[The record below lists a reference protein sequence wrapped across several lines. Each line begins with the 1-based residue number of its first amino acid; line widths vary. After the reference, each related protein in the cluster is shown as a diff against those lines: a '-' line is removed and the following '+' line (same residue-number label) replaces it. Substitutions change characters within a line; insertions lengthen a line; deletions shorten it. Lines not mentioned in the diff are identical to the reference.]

1 MRVVLIVYL
10 VSLFA
15 LRSYGIII
23 RHDVASGDYSLRA
36 SDFSQVFYLEL
47 QGQRKVCGATLIS
60 NRWALTAAHCVSETS
75 LGSVIERGDEFQVE
89 IANVPRSIDRVML
102 HPDFT
107 SLKTPEVDLA
117 LLRFVQKVNYPKPI
131 PVNTEVDELGEI
143 VTLVGWGYFGLGTT
157 GRQYDDGTK
166 RQAKN
171 RIIQVDQRLFSFFDD
186 PRQLNNAAL
195 PLEGTLSLG
204 DSGGPAFLET
214 SEGLILA
221 GVSVG
226 QIEGPDFSEET
237 QGQYGSVAVY
247 ERVSLHIN
255 WINSVVNFDH

>member
-1 MRVVLIVYL
+1 MRVVLLVCL

-23 RHDVASGDYSLRA
+23 RHDVAPGGYALRA

-47 QGQRKVCGATLIS
+47 QGQRKVCGATLIA

-75 LGSVIERGDEFQVE
+75 LGSVIERGNEFQVE
-89 IANVPRSIDRVML
+89 IANVQRSIDRVML
-102 HPDFT
+102 HPEFT
-107 SLKTPEVDLA
+107 SLNTPEVDLA
-117 LLRFVQKVNYPKPI
+117 LLRFVQEVNYPKPI
-131 PVNTEVDELGEI
+131 PLNTEVYELGEI

-166 RQAKN
+166 HQAKN
-171 RIIQVDQRLFSFFDD
+171 RITQVDQRLFSFFDD

-247 ERVSLHIN
+247 ERVSLHID
-255 WINSVVNFDH
+255 WINSVVNSDY

>member
-1 MRVVLIVYL
+1 MRVFLLVCL
-10 VSLFA
+10 VSLVA
-15 LRSYGIII
+15 LRSYGIVI
-23 RHDVASGDYSLRA
+23 RHDVAPGDYILRA

-75 LGSVIERGDEFQVE
+75 LGSVIGNGDEFLVE

-117 LLRFVQKVNYPKPI
+117 LLRFVQEVNYPTPI
-131 PVNTEVDELGEI
+131 SVNTKADELGEI

-171 RIIQVDQRLFSFFDD
+171 RITQADQRLFSFFDD
-186 PRQLNNAAL
+186 PRQLNSAAL

-214 SEGLILA
+214 SEGLLLA

-226 QIEGPDFSEET
+226 QVEGPDFSEET

-247 ERVSLHIN
+247 ERVSLHVE
-255 WINSVVNFDH
+255 WINSVLNSDY

>member
-1 MRVVLIVYL
+1 MRVVLLGCL

-15 LRSYGIII
+15 LRSYGIIV
-23 RHDVASGDYSLRA
+23 RHDVAPGNFVLRA
-36 SDFSQVFYLEL
+36 TDFSQVFYLEL

-75 LGSVIERGDEFQVE
+75 LGTVIERGDEFQVE

-102 HPDFT
+102 HPEFT
-107 SLKTPEVDLA
+107 SSHTPEVDLA
-117 LLRFVQKVNYPKPI
+117 LLRFVQEVNYPKPI
-131 PVNTEVDELGEI
+131 PMNIEVDELGEVI
-143 VTLVGWGYFGLGTT
+143 TLIGWGYFGLGTT
-157 GRQYDDGTK
+157 GRQYYDGTK

-171 RIIQVDQRLFSFFDD
+171 RITRVDQRLFSFFDD
-186 PRQLNNAAL
+186 PRQRNNAAL

-214 SEGLILA
+214 SEGLLLA

-237 QGQYGSVAVY
+237 QGQYGSVAVF
-247 ERVSLHIN
+247 ERVSLHID
-255 WINSVVNFDH
+255 WINSVINSDY